1 MRKKLRMTAVLLIM
15 TLALTGVRSQTVF
28 ASNNTW
34 TVTDLT
40 SFNEAVEE
48 IKSKRDTNGLS
59 EATIV
64 LTQDITFE
72 AEDYQN
78 SVHIGDNYFSG
89 VEDVTITLTSDENG
103 PYKVKRL
110 GATYSHNQQSY
121 LGFEG
126 ANQGSGAD
134 ARLFIG
140 PLILDNI
147 ILDTHKDD
155 YYFAQGHKLVFT
167 ENFQNTSPIS
177 VVGGNLGTQRRL
189 DGQGFES
196 YDKPGLTND
205 GKVAAWKTE
214 KEGVASTRLEIRGG
228 NFIYVIAGGYNSD
241 VKGDTYVNV
250 ALNPDNNKHHVSNL
264 FGGGKYNKET
274 DSDRCTRA
282 TVCGNT
288 NVYAI
293 SGKFGDIFGG
303 AENYSGIKNCGVV
316 QGDSHVVV
324 GQATGNA
331 KAYFNNA
338 YGGSQGGTMG
348 WQDYND
354 GRKWKG
360 GDTHIT
366 IENTAEGRGNL
377 VADVMGGGARDTVH
391 GTTEVTLNGGENVH
405 WVFAGGANDDNDK
418 TAHILNENKKET
430 AAKVIVNGGEWNQI
444 YSTVKTN
451 VGTTQPQ
458 EVKGN
463 VVIDFNGG
471 KVNSFHLSS
480 FMTHTSGDS
489 SLNIYGGE
497 FGNMTHA
504 ILGYRSA
511 DVNGNTEQSGKVDGK
526 RIVNIRN
533 NKQMKCWQIYAID
546 EINVK
551 NTKPFIAR
559 GNTKEGALLS
569 CGNVNIQKG
578 TLALTGENSLVN
590 MESITGKKDIN
601 GDFHI
606 EKDAT
611 LALNGTN
618 DNIQAPGCI
627 NANGAASGNGKLWI
641 VRPNGADWIKPI
653 MISHQPKVGE
663 VYLRA
668 QNTNEPAPVN
678 SKANLLTLANDA
690 PELYVEYTKDA
701 EAIGN
706 YTHAWR
712 IAEAQTLTVT
722 FDKNGGDTEADPKTK
737 KIPLLGGASSGK
749 IDTLPAPPTRS
760 GYDFTGWNTKSDGTG
775 DAFTVDTLVEQDI
788 TVYAQWE
795 KEAVPEPTYTVT
807 YTDGVEDETIF
818 EDQSYGNLKK
828 DSETPKYQGT
838 PSREGYTF
846 EGWTPEW
853 KDTVTGDITYTAQW
867 KKIGEVVPEPTYTVT
882 YTDGVEN
889 ETIFEDQSYGNLKKG
904 DKTPEYQGTPSRE
917 GYTFEGWTPEWKDTV
932 TGDITYTAQWKK
944 IGEVV
949 PEPTYTVTYTDGVEN
964 ETIFE
969 DQSYGNLKKGE
980 KTPEYQGTPSREGY
994 TFEGW
999 TPEWKDTVIGDITYT
1014 AQWKKIAGGD
1024 AQQPSE
1030 PEKLPSE
1037 KLPSETRPSEK
1048 LPSKEDSAPK
1058 TGDNA
1063 NVELWIL
1070 LMAAAFSFIAVIS
1083 VKKQK

>member
-40 SFNEAVEE
+40 SFNEAVEK
-48 IKSKRDTNGLS
+48 IKSERDTNGLS

-64 LTQDITFE
+64 LTQDITFK
-72 AEDYQN
+72 AEDYQD
-78 SVHIGDNYFSG
+78 SEYIGDNYFSG

-110 GATYSHNQQSY
+110 GATYSHNQQGY

-126 ANQGSGAD
+126 ASQGSGAN
-134 ARLFIG
+134 ARLFTG
-140 PLILDNI
+140 PMVLDNI
-147 ILDTHKDD
+147 ILDTHEDD
-155 YYFAQGHKLVFT
+155 YYFAQGYKLVFT

-214 KEGVASTRLEIRGG
+214 KEGVASTHLEIRGG

-264 FGGGKYNKET
+264 FGGGKYNKQGKNE
-274 DSDRCTRA
+274 RCTSA

-348 WQDYND
+348 WRDYND
-354 GRKWKG
+354 GWKWKG

-366 IENTAEGRGNL
+366 IENTAEGRLDHNGSL
-377 VADVMGGGARDTVH
+377 VADVMGGGARDTVY
-391 GTTEVTLNGGENVH
+391 GTTEVILNGGKNVD
-405 WVFAGGANDDNDK
+405 WVFAGGANDEYDK

-451 VGTTQPQ
+451 NGTNNVQQ
-458 EVKGN
+458 VNGN

-497 FGNMTHA
+497 FGNMTPA
-504 ILGYRSA
+504 ILGYRF
-511 DVNGNTEQSGKVDGK
+511 DNVNGNTEQSGKVDGK

-533 NKQMKCWQIYAID
+533 NNQMECWQIYAID
-546 EINVK
+546 EINVE

-559 GNTKEGALLS
+559 GNTQAGALLS

-627 NANGAASGNGKLWI
+627 NANGAASGNGRLWV
-641 VRPNGADWIKPI
+641 VRPNGANWIKPI

-668 QNTNEPAPVN
+668 QNTNEPALVN

-760 GYDFTGWNTKSDGTG
+760 RYGFTGWNTKSDGTG

-828 DSETPKYQGT
+828 
-838 PSREGYTF
+838 
-846 EGWTPEW
+846 
-853 KDTVTGDITYTAQW
+853 
-867 KKIGEVVPEPTYTVT
+867 
-882 YTDGVEN
+882 
-889 ETIFEDQSYGNLKKG
+889 
-904 DKTPEYQGTPSRE
+904 
-917 GYTFEGWTPEWKDTV
+917 
-932 TGDITYTAQWKK
+932 
-944 IGEVV
+944 
-949 PEPTYTVTYTDGVEN
+949 
-964 ETIFE
+964 
-969 DQSYGNLKKGE
+969 GE

-999 TPEWKDTVIGDITYT
+999 TPEWKNTVIGDIIYT
-1014 AQWKKIAGGD
+1014 AQWKKIVGGD

-1048 LPSKEDSAPK
+1048 LPSKEDPAPK